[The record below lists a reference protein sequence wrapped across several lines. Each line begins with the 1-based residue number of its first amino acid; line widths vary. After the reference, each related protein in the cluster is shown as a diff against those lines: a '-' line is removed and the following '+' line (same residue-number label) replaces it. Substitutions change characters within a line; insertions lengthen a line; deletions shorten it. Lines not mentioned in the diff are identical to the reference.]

1 MDPFDPSRR
10 NSPLGN
16 ETQHNTPPNSS
27 TPASIRA
34 ERQIPEGAQPPSG
47 VYIAD
52 RTITPLPL
60 NQHELLTPP
69 SEFPSYTT
77 DEQQQRQ
84 HRLELGLERVARIRA
99 NTAEHVRCKNLKP
112 IDVIRTSTR
121 GALKGPIQAGYGNIN
136 NTGQQ
141 VHSSYINLSEPIATT
156 CKDVDVQSLIA
167 ALEQKGGA
175 PLIYGSPLSRTSSSS
190 SFSSTDSNSMD
201 STNSSPDTITTTGI
215 SDNPTSRSSDSSTSS
230 TSPSVS
236 TRESLTDTPGSVQ
249 SARKTPLEKLH
260 QQSQQQSMASKEILQ
275 TGKDLQQEGSLLL
288 AATNQAVNEAQS
300 LQRMVIITGTETEG
314 LKKLAHQ
321 NLTAAR
327 SKTTQLESFIRKI
340 AEEEFPL
347 AKRKQQINDLEEGL
361 NSLMD
366 ETNKL
371 YDMLKT
377 QEINL
382 NNHSEKTDQLS
393 DTLEYAKVSK
403 LKLEQQLQ
411 ILKEADHR
419 HRPQIQRLQ
428 DEKQTLERQ
437 TLVTKELS
445 EANAEIAKLKAAI
458 DSELLTSKKNNRTL
472 QEQISSQHRNDDDLK
487 KNCQALNQY
496 LTTSRNQ
503 IGNVQRVQLQVAD
516 RLHEAQKTLR
526 TALAKAMQNKQA
538 LLQEEAKQ
546 QLTEQASEVLTSPV
560 HNQRLPSFESQE
572 SVETFYDSF
581 LDDSLD
587 EPSLEIQDRIES
599 DGLIQQQTT
608 ALSNLEETLA
618 TNQQNLQERLT
629 HANSKVFELG
639 IALAEATKQAATTQ
653 DRLQRQNHRLAREL
667 DHSEQKLN
675 DTHRAF
681 QEVVR
686 HNEAL
691 NEQLNHHQLRYTALT
706 AALKKRFAEPSSEFL
721 QAHQSE
727 LEDLENAV
735 CQMLAE
741 QSTLSA
747 NLLKAERDASET
759 KEQLAR
765 SKNEL
770 AEDREKLRRERKE
783 LAGAQQQILQL
794 SGELDQHKQQLNTLA
809 QMQAETTASLR
820 ESEESVDELRDQN
833 RQLTEQLSDQKAI
846 TAHQQNQEQAQ
857 TKELESL
864 QAQLAALTQKA
875 DQLQHRNDQLAAELT
890 TEQNQRIETQQAVKT
905 LQTQLQINSQESI
918 TAQAAINRLQQTLA
932 QRKQQLQ
939 GANEEQEQQRLEL
952 QQKSFDLTDLS
963 ERLTSSEAINK
974 SQSQELALLTE
985 QLQQKEALDRAHGEL
1000 MSKLAEAETT
1010 RHQLEIQLQEQ
1021 QTTYEALRTSHQ
1033 RQQQGN
1039 EELQALLAENSREQE
1054 SLRQQL
1060 ETQEKQLSS
1069 QNSWREVERKA
1080 FQSQVIGLEEQ
1091 LRNSQA
1097 AENVLR
1103 QKVLQFQQSTEGHQQ
1118 KLDSQREAAQK
1129 MAQQLQLLDQELASK
1144 TQELT
1149 EKSLALAHVEE
1160 EFEQAREEVA
1170 KQIVDTTLSEA
1181 ALKAQ
1186 LNRQK
1191 QEFQE
1196 QIDQFRGQYEQLE
1209 LERNQLAEEHKQQQL
1224 KIDELTELKELNQQ
1238 DRSELNAKLANQEK
1252 RLAETHNLLE
1262 EDRKQAR
1269 EEVQAK
1275 IKELNNALT
1284 ENEEL
1289 TASFQKQIDE
1299 LQQTLK
1305 MQQLDLNARKHDFT
1319 QASQALQRQE
1329 LVIAQKTK
1337 QLEEKNIELVSLQQ
1351 QHQLT
1356 TAQLGDAQNGQQ
1368 DQQQKLEQT
1377 KAQLLEATTQ
1387 ATALSEKLLAATAKQ
1402 SHLNQQLLEQ
1412 KRDYEQQLEQQ
1423 SVENLQTQAD
1433 LQSAKKEQIVL
1444 TESIEQIQAEKILLT
1459 AEINKLASIN
1469 GTLKSNLA
1477 VTEDAKTHLEQEN
1490 SAIRAHW
1497 DTLQNSLV
1505 ANLQFLSKGGSERR
1519 NLRDSINSAEAEN
1532 FASLLAIAQQASA
1545 ASQLDLKLDEQAIQ
1559 NALQILTHEW
1569 EELQARITTLH
1580 NQNLEL
1586 SQQLGNIE
1594 QQLESAGREFHDKTE
1609 NIDDLEQQLHTSEQH
1624 RKSLLEQQAQ
1634 LQQRLQ
1640 ESEDAI
1646 TQTKADSQYWLK
1658 REAQVQTTLDTTL
1671 AQLQTTKEQLQE
1683 LQSQIIAEEQAAA
1696 SSQQQPPATLIPKE
1710 TLDELQSYQRQVQ
1723 DLRQKLDDQRAD
1735 METLESDNIK
1745 SHRDYS
1751 ALKNEIDQRDN
1762 LLQRLAEQIIHAEQ
1776 NTLELKEALEKNND
1790 KDNVLAPIIYMVE
1803 ELNPNGIS
1811 APHDYPKLANQLKEW
1826 GIAPEID
1833 ENQST
1838 TFAGGVIGTLFGAA
1852 KGYQSSNSSDGEV
1865 SDSQDSLTWDED
1877 KQELS
1882 FLKGGSISSQ
1892 SGIYFDEDG
1901 GINTE
1906 SGPFTDETDEEL
1918 SVFGDED
1925 EDFITSSDEETF
1937 DNEEN
1942 KSKEVRA
1949 YPLQT
1954 NPDLITI
1961 DDRTHPNPSKSGRWT
1976 S

>member
-1 MDPFDPSRR
+1 MDRFDPSRR
-10 NSPLGN
+10 NSPLDN
-16 ETQHNTPPNSS
+16 KTQHNTPPNSS

-34 ERQIPEGAQPPSG
+34 ERQIPEGTQPHTG

-136 NTGQQ
+136 NTGQP

-190 SFSSTDSNSMD
+190 SFSSTDSSSIN

-215 SDNPTSRSSDSSTSS
+215 SDNPTSRSSDSPTSS
-230 TSPSVS
+230 TSPSFS
-236 TRESLTDTPGSVQ
+236 TGESVTDTPRSVQ

-260 QQSQQQSMASKEILQ
+260 QQSQQQSMASQEILQ

-300 LQRMVIITGTETEG
+300 LQRMVISTGTETES

-347 AKRKQQINDLEEGL
+347 AQRKQQINDLEEGL

-366 ETNKL
+366 ENNKL
-371 YDMLKT
+371 YDLLNT
-377 QEINL
+377 EEINL
-382 NNHSEKTDQLS
+382 NNHADKTDQLS

-437 TLVTKELS
+437 TLVRKELS
-445 EANAEIAKLKAAI
+445 EANAEIADLKAAI
-458 DSELLTSKKNNRTL
+458 DSELGTSKQNNRTL

-516 RLHEAQKTLR
+516 RLHEAQRTLR
-526 TALAKAMQNKQA
+526 TSLAKAMQNKQA
-538 LLQEEAKQ
+538 LLQEEAEQ
-546 QLTEQASEVLTSPV
+546 QLTDQASEVPTSPV
-560 HNQRLPSFESQE
+560 LNSHDQHLPSPQSQE
-572 SVETFYDSF
+572 SVETFYGSF

-599 DGLIQQQTT
+599 DPLIQQQTA
-608 ALSNLEETLA
+608 ALSNLEQTLA

-629 HANSKVFELG
+629 RANSKVFELG

-667 DHSEQKLN
+667 DHSEQKLT
-675 DTHRAF
+675 DTHQAF

-706 AALKKRFAEPSSEFL
+706 AALKKRFAEPSSELL

-727 LEDLENAV
+727 LEALENAV

-783 LAGAQQQILQL
+783 LAGSQQQILQL
-794 SGELDQHKQQLNTLA
+794 SDELDQHKQQLNTLA

-857 TKELESL
+857 TRELESL
-864 QAQLAALTQKA
+864 QAQLAALSQKA

-890 TEQNQRIETQQAVKT
+890 TEQNQRIETQQAIKT
-905 LQTQLQINSQESI
+905 LQDQLQINSQESI
-918 TAQAAINRLQQTLA
+918 TARATINHLQQTLA
-932 QRKQQLQ
+932 QREQQLQ

-974 SQSQELALLTE
+974 SQSQELALLTK

-1039 EELQALLAENSREQE
+1039 EELQALLAENSQEQKG
-1054 SLRQQL
+1054 LRQQL
-1060 ETQEKQLSS
+1060 ETQKRLLSS
-1069 QNSWREVERKA
+1069 QNNQREAERKA

-1091 LRNSQA
+1091 LRSSQA

-1103 QKVLQFQQSTEGHQQ
+1103 QKVLQFQQSTEDHQQ
-1118 KLDSQREAAQK
+1118 KLDSQRKAAQQ

-1149 EKSLALAHVEE
+1149 EKSLALAHMEE

-1191 QEFQE
+1191 QDFQE

-1224 KIDELTELKELNQQ
+1224 KIDELTELQELNQQ

-1269 EEVQAK
+1269 QEVQAK
-1275 IKELNNALT
+1275 IEELNNALT

-1329 LVIAQKTK
+1329 IVIAQKTK
-1337 QLEEKNIELVSLQQ
+1337 QLEEKSIELVSLQQ

-1356 TAQLGDAQNGQQ
+1356 TAQLGDTKNGQQ
-1368 DQQQKLEQT
+1368 DQQQNLEQT

-1387 ATALSEKLLAATAKQ
+1387 ATALSEKLLAATAEQ
-1402 SHLNQQLLEQ
+1402 SRINRQLLEQ
-1412 KRDYEQQLEQQ
+1412 KQGYEQQLEQQ

-1444 TESIEQIQAEKILLT
+1444 TESIKQIQAEKILLT

-1477 VTEDAKTHLEQEN
+1477 VTENAKTHLEQEN

-1505 ANLQFLSKGGSERR
+1505 ANLQFLSSGGIERR

-1580 NQNLEL
+1580 NHNLKL

-1609 NIDDLEQQLHTSEQH
+1609 DIDDLEQQLYTSEQH

-1646 TQTKADSQYWLK
+1646 TQTKADAKYWLD
-1658 REAQVQTTLDTTL
+1658 REVQVQNTLETTL

-1696 SSQQQPPATLIPKE
+1696 SSQQPATATLIPEE
-1710 TLDELQSYQRQVQ
+1710 TLDELHSYQRQVQ
-1723 DLRQKLDDQRAD
+1723 DLRQQLDDQRAD
-1735 METLESDNIK
+1735 MESLESYNLR

-1751 ALKNEIDQRDN
+1751 ALKNEIDQRNN
-1762 LLQRLAEQIIHAEQ
+1762 LLQRLAEQIIHAER
-1776 NTLELKEALEKNND
+1776 NTLELKEALKENND
-1790 KDNVLAPIIYMVE
+1790 NEDFLGPIIYMVE

-1811 APHDYPKLANQLKEW
+1811 APHDYLKLANQLKEW

-1838 TFAGGVIGTLFGAA
+1838 TFAGGVIRTLFGAA
-1852 KGYQSSNSSDGEV
+1852 TGYQSSNSSNGEV
-1865 SDSQDSLTWDED
+1865 SDSQDSLLWDED
-1877 KQELS
+1877 EQELS
-1882 FLKGGSISSQ
+1882 FLKDGRISSQ
-1892 SGIYFDEDG
+1892 SGIYSDEDD
-1901 GINTE
+1901 GINTQ
-1906 SGPFTDETDEEL
+1906 SPFTDEMDEEL
-1918 SVFGDED
+1918 SVFGD
-1925 EDFITSSDEETF
+1925 

-1949 YPLQT
+1949 YRLQT

-1961 DDRTHPNPSKSGRWT
+1961 DDRTHPNPSKSRRWT

>member
-1 MDPFDPSRR
+1 MDRFDPSRR
-10 NSPLGN
+10 NSPSDN
-16 ETQHNTPPNSS
+16 ETQPNTPPNSS

-34 ERQIPEGAQPPSG
+34 ERQIPEGTQPPSG

-175 PLIYGSPLSRTSSSS
+175 PLIYGSPLSRTYSSS
-190 SFSSTDSNSMD
+190 SFSSTGSNSMD
-201 STNSSPDTITTTGI
+201 STNSSPDTITTTDI

-236 TRESLTDTPGSVQ
+236 TGESVTDTPRSVQ

-260 QQSQQQSMASKEILQ
+260 QQSQQQSMASQEILQ

-300 LQRMVIITGTETEG
+300 LQRMVISTGTETEG

-347 AKRKQQINDLEEGL
+347 AQRKQQINDLEEGL

-366 ETNKL
+366 ENNKF
-371 YDMLKT
+371 YDLLNT

-382 NNHSEKTDQLS
+382 SNHADKTDQLS

-437 TLVTKELS
+437 TLVRKELF
-445 EANAEIAKLKAAI
+445 EANAEIAELKAAI
-458 DSELLTSKKNNRTL
+458 DSELGTSKQNNRTL

-503 IGNVQRVQLQVAD
+503 TGNVQRVQLQVAD

-526 TALAKAMQNKQA
+526 TALAKAVQIKQA

-546 QLTEQASEVLTSPV
+546 QLTDQASELLTSPGLNPQ
-560 HNQRLPSFESQE
+560 HDQRLLSLESQE
-572 SVETFYDSF
+572 SVEAFYDSF

-599 DGLIQQQTT
+599 DHLIQQQTA

-629 HANSKVFELG
+629 RANSKVFELG
-639 IALAEATKQAATTQ
+639 IALAEASKQAATTQ

-681 QEVVR
+681 QEIVR

-706 AALKKRFAEPSSEFL
+706 AALKKSFAEPSSEFL

-727 LEDLENAV
+727 LEALEGAV
-735 CQMLAE
+735 YQMLAD

-809 QMQAETTASLR
+809 QMQAETTASLL
-820 ESEESVDELRDQN
+820 ESEQSVDELRDQN

-857 TKELESL
+857 TRELEDL
-864 QAQLAALTQKA
+864 QAQLAALSQKA

-932 QRKQQLQ
+932 QREQQLQ
-939 GANEEQEQQRLEL
+939 GATEEQEQQRLEL
-952 QQKSFDLTDLS
+952 QQKGFDLTDLS

-974 SQSQELALLTE
+974 SQSQELALLTR

-1010 RHQLEIQLQEQ
+1010 RHHLEIQLQEQ

-1039 EELQALLAENSREQE
+1039 EELQALLTQNSHEQKG
-1054 SLRQQL
+1054 LRQQL
-1060 ETQEKQLSS
+1060 ETQKTLLSS
-1069 QNSWREVERKA
+1069 QNNQREAERKA

-1091 LRNSQA
+1091 LRSSQA

-1118 KLDSQREAAQK
+1118 KFDSQREAAQQ
-1129 MAQQLQLLDQELASK
+1129 MAQQLQSLDQELASK

-1149 EKSLALAHVEE
+1149 EKSLALAHMEE

-1224 KIDELTELKELNQQ
+1224 KIDELTELQQINQQ
-1238 DRSELNAKLANQEK
+1238 DRSELNTKLANQEK

-1305 MQQLDLNARKHDFT
+1305 MQQLDLNTRTHDFT

-1329 LVIAQKTK
+1329 MVIAQKTK
-1337 QLEEKNIELVSLQQ
+1337 QLEEKSIELVSLQQ

-1356 TAQLGDAQNGQQ
+1356 TAQLADAQNGQQ
-1368 DQQQKLEQT
+1368 DQQQNLEQT

-1387 ATALSEKLLAATAKQ
+1387 ATALSEKLLAATAEQ
-1402 SHLNQQLLEQ
+1402 SRLNRQLLEQ
-1412 KRDYEQQLEQQ
+1412 KQGYEQQLEQQ

-1433 LQSAKKEQIVL
+1433 LQSTKKEQIVL
-1444 TESIEQIQAEKILLT
+1444 TESIKQIQAEKILLT

-1505 ANLQFLSKGGSERR
+1505 ANLQFLSRGGMERR

-1545 ASQLDLKLDEQAIQ
+1545 TSQLDLKLDEQAIQ

-1569 EELQARITTLH
+1569 EQLQARITTLRD
-1580 NQNLEL
+1580 QNLEL
-1586 SQQLGNIE
+1586 SQQLGNVE
-1594 QQLESAGREFHDKTE
+1594 QLLESAGREFHDKTE

-1646 TQTKADSQYWLK
+1646 TQAKADSQYWLR
-1658 REAQVQTTLDTTL
+1658 REAQIQTTLETTL
-1671 AQLQTTKEQLQE
+1671 EQLQTTKEQLQE

-1710 TLDELQSYQRQVQ
+1710 TLDELHSYQRQVQ
-1723 DLRQKLDDQRAD
+1723 DLRQQLDDQRAD

-1745 SHRDYS
+1745 SHRNYS

-1776 NTLELKEALEKNND
+1776 NTLGLREALKENND
-1790 KDNVLAPIIYMVE
+1790 NEDFLGPIIYMVE

-1811 APHDYPKLANQLKEW
+1811 APHDYSKLANQLEEW
-1826 GIAPEID
+1826 GIAPEVD

-1852 KGYQSSNSSDGEV
+1852 TGYQSSNSSDGEV
-1865 SDSQDSLTWDED
+1865 SDSQDSLLWEEDE
-1877 KQELS
+1877 QELS
-1882 FLKGGSISSQ
+1882 FLKDGRSSSQ
-1892 SGIYFDEDG
+1892 SGIYSDEDD

-1906 SGPFTDETDEEL
+1906 SSPFTDEMDEEL
-1918 SVFGDED
+1918 SVFGDD
-1925 EDFITSSDEETF
+1925 K
-1937 DNEEN
+1937 EEN

-1949 YPLQT
+1949 YRFQT

-1961 DDRTHPNPSKSGRWT
+1961 DDRTHPNPSKSRRWT